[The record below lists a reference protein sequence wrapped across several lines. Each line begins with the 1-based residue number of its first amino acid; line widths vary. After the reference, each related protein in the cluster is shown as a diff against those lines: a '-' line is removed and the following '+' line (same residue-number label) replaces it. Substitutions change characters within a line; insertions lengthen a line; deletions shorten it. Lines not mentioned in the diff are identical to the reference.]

1 MKILNKLPQD
11 MAPDL
16 LKLHKA
22 LAASELADFEAS
34 LDPALSI
41 CGVMMK
47 KQDRKKD
54 RSVWREGVTCQRGR
68 KAETQRG

>member
-22 LAASELADFEAS
+22 LAGSSEVADFDAA
-34 LDPALSI
+34 LDPALGV

-54 RSVWREGVTCQRGR
+54 RWEGLG
-68 KAETQRG
+68 ES

>member
-1 MKILNKLPQD
+1 MYEYNADQFPLFISYEQARVKILNKLPQD

-22 LAASELADFEAS
+22 VAAADLSDFDAA
-34 LDPALSI
+34 LDPALAT
-41 CGVMMK
+41 CGIMAK

-54 RSVWREGVTCQRGR
+54 R
-68 KAETQRG
+68 